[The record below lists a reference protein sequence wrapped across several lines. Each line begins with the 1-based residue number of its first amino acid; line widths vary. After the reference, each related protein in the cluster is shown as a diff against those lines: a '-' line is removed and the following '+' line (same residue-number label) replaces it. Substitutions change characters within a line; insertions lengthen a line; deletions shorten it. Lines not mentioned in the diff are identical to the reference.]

1 MAIYAVHPQITI
13 FPLKSD
19 DRLNFYDLEH
29 INNAIH
35 GGLVS
40 GQFSNTLNPKCNLK
54 IDSNLH
60 M

>member
-1 MAIYAVHPQITI
+1 MQSIPQIII
-13 FPLKSD
+13 FPQKSV

-40 GQFSNTLNPKCNLK
+40 GQSSNPLNPKFNLK
-54 IDSNLH
+54 IDFNLH